1 MDKSVFFSI
10 MRTVFC
16 QHESYCAHVYK
27 PTVTFH
33 IISIFPEVFEKYLN
47 TSMLWRAKKEK
58 KALYKIWN
66 PRNYTKDKH
75 KKVDHRPYGG
85 GPGMVMTA
93 EPILLAVNKAL
104 GRKKIKTK
112 IVIFSPRGKQFTNA
126 LAKEWSKKF
135 ESLVLIAG
143 HYEGIDARVK
153 KILKAEEVSVG
164 PYVLTGGEI
173 PAMLV
178 ADAVTRQ
185 LPGVLGNNQSLEEGR
200 IASPEVYTRPETYI
214 YKGKR
219 LKVPKVLLSGHAAK
233 IEEWKTSLTA
243 KRKRL

>member
-104 GRKKIKTK
+104 GRKKIGAAAIGIVNGLIHESGISGASVNSARDHQCYYEKGSYNKRHHHPRLFKT
-112 IVIFSPRGKQFTNA
+112 FPS
-126 LAKEWSKKF
+126 S
-135 ESLVLIAG
+135 
-143 HYEGIDARVK
+143 
-153 KILKAEEVSVG
+153 
-164 PYVLTGGEI
+164 
-173 PAMLV
+173 
-178 ADAVTRQ
+178 
-185 LPGVLGNNQSLEEGR
+185 
-200 IASPEVYTRPETYI
+200 
-214 YKGKR
+214 
-219 LKVPKVLLSGHAAK
+219 
-233 IEEWKTSLTA
+233 
-243 KRKRL
+243 